1 MTDPERSDLLHGVA
15 AIADYLN
22 MRRRVAQHRIDKGEV
37 PTFRLGKNV
46 CARRS
51 TLNAWLAEC
60 EAKAR
65 PRVAECSRSDL
76 LE

>member
-1 MTDPERSDLLHGVA
+1 MEASEKSDLLHGVKAVA
-15 AIADYLN
+15 AYLN
-22 MRRRVAQHRIDKGEV
+22 MPPRVAQHRIDKGEV
-37 PTFRLGKNV
+37 PHFKLGKNI

-65 PRVAECSRSDL
+65 QPSKET
-76 LE
+76 